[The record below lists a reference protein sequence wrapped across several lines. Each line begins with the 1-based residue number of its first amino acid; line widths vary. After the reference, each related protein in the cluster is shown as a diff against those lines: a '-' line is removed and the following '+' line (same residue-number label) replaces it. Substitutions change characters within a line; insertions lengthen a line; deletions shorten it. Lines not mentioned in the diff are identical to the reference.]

1 METLL
6 KASNVK
12 KKYGEYEALRGVD
25 FSILQAEQV
34 AIQGASG
41 SGKSTLL
48 YLLGGLDIPSFGDIY
63 WKSKKLSD
71 FADSDLARYRNE
83 QIGFVFQSHFLLS
96 SISCLQN
103 ILLPGRIGGANVQE
117 VEERIRPLAKYL
129 GVEQCLPKFPH
140 QISGGEQ
147 QRINILRAI
156 SLHPSILL
164 CDEPTGNLDS
174 KNSGKV
180 IELLRE
186 LSLKFKASLIVVT
199 HDNSIAS
206 QFSKKHFMSDGKIIE
221 Q

>member
-83 QIGFVFQSHFLLS
+83 QIGFVFQFHFLLS